1 MNPVNMNPVSTNP
14 VYSLVVPIY
23 NEEAALPILLR
34 RLDGL
39 LDQLDGPAE
48 AILVDD
54 GSKDASGIVCEGRAR
69 SDKRYRYI
77 RLSRNFG
84 HQIAITT
91 GMDRARGEAVIV
103 MDADLQDPPEVVLEM
118 VAKWREGFDVVF
130 GRRRK
135 RVGETWFK
143 LVTARWFYRVFAAMI
158 PIEVPLDTG
167 DFRLMSRKVVVA

>member
-39 LDQLDGPAE
+39 LDQLDGPGE

-54 GSKDASGIVCEGRAR
+54 GSRDASGIVCEARAR
-69 SDKRYRYI
+69 ADKRYRYI

-91 GMDRARGEAVIV
+91 GMDRARGAGG
-103 MDADLQDPPEVVLEM
+103 DRD
-118 VAKWREGFDVVF
+118 
-130 GRRRK
+130 GRRPA
-135 RVGETWFK
+135 GP
-143 LVTARWFYRVFAAMI
+143 ARSRAGDGRQMAGGLRHRLRRAPVAA
-158 PIEVPLDTG
+158 PARAASSG
-167 DFRLMSRKVVVA
+167 